1 MKSVLD
7 QSMREQKGWVGCV
20 RGIYVIMKRRIE
32 SRHALSLRFVNK
44 DIRVVQKDCFD
55 CLQKK
60 TVINRSRVEQWRV
73 EPGSEMVRPL

>member
-7 QSMREQKGWVGCV
+7 QSMRKQKGWLGV
-20 RGIYVIMKRRIE
+20 YMIMKRRIR

-55 CLQKK
+55 CLQ
-60 TVINRSRVEQWRV
+60 NQNSYQLALRRARSAVKGRTWF
-73 EPGSEMVRPL
+73 

>member
-7 QSMREQKGWVGCV
+7 QSMRKQKGWLGV
-20 RGIYVIMKRRIE
+20 YMIMKRRIR

-60 TVINRSRVEQWRV
+60 TVINRSCVEQWKV